1 MLRLGEG
8 NPPPPVPEEER
19 LGLGLGLG
27 LGEGDGE
34 GDGEWEGDGEGE
46 GEGLGDEVVGVVDGV
61 TEAEGRDGGAE
72 GRVLPPESVVASTT
86 NRMPRTMRAAT
97 ATIQPASPRR
107 RPLPDGVGAPGPD
120 FRGAGASGRTS
131 VPVDVRCSVRRD
143 DTTSVGLAPVTRAS
157 VAAPLW
163 SWASPRRRAAKAAA
177 EAGLA
182 DGSLAMA

>member
-1 MLRLGEG
+1 MLRLGVG
-8 NPPPPVPEEER
+8 NTPPPVPEEET
-19 LGLGLGLG
+19 LG

-34 GDGEWEGDGEGE
+34 DDGDGEGE
-46 GEGLGDEVVGVVDGV
+46 GEGEAEGDGEGLGDGVVGVVDGV
-61 TEAEGRDGGAE
+61 TEADGRDGGAE
-72 GRVLPPESVVASTT
+72 GRVLPPESVVASTM
-86 NRMPRTMRAAT
+86 NRMPRTVRAAT
-97 ATIQPASPRR
+97 ATIQPASLRR

-120 FRGAGASGRTS
+120 FRGAGAGGRTS